1 MSTAAF
7 SEFEIV
13 DQVGNRLQN
22 KQAYNPV
29 KMLLQKH
36 PIQNPDANDRCKPE
50 EYIYLGIPF
59 SEPVVSYIQVSC
71 NNTVKYIGYHSC
83 PKAGQ

>member
-7 SEFEIV
+7 PEFEII
-13 DQVGNRLQN
+13 DQIRNRLQY

-29 KMLLQKH
+29 KMLLQKQ
-36 PIQNPDANDRCKPE
+36 PIQYPDANARRKPE

-59 SEPVVSYIQVSC
+59 SELVVSDIEGSC
-71 NNTVKYIGYHSC
+71 NNAVKYIG
-83 PKAGQ
+83 